1 MNSNFPSSTGVV
13 IRPASFN
20 DIPYIKYIAEETWPV
35 AYGKILSDDQ
45 LQYMLG
51 LLYSASSLQQQMHDN
66 HHFFLALDNYLPVGF
81 ASFSHFEHKVYKLQK
96 LYVLPT
102 IQKSGTGKKLLQTV
116 ITTAQSMG
124 AKQLLLNVN
133 RNNNALSFYE
143 KHGFKIIKEEDIDI
157 GNGYFMN
164 DYLMSKNIV
173 EEESTE
179 DL

>member
-1 MNSNFPSSTGVV
+1 MNNHIPSTSGVV

-20 DIPYIKYIAEETWPV
+20 DIPYIQDIAKETWPV
-35 AYGKILSDDQ
+35 AYGKILSNDQ

-51 LLYSASSLQQQMHDN
+51 LLYSAPSLQQQIHDN
-66 HHFFLALDNYLPVGF
+66 HHFFLALDNYSPVGF
-81 ASFSHFEHKVYKLQK
+81 ASFSHIEQDVYKLQK

-102 IQKSGTGKKLLQTV
+102 VQKSGAGKKLLETV

-157 GNGYFMN
+157 DNGYFMN
-164 DYLMSKNIV
+164 DYVMAKNV
-173 EEESTE
+173 AEG